1 MTVSSRFLALTIGT
15 IALVASSLA
24 AAPAPA
30 DLPDHTAAVGA
41 ADDVDYEQVVAT
53 LHSEIPAM
61 MAESGVVGA
70 TVALVDGNRTIMA
83 RGFGWAD
90 RRDRRP
96 VDART
101 LFHIGSLSKTF
112 AAISVMQLVEK
123 GKVDLDASITKY
135 VPALKLLPRF
145 RNNTITVRSILD
157 HHSGV
162 PGDIFY
168 GLITMKKPDRNFHQW
183 LMGTLANMPPER
195 RVNTLW
201 AYNNSGYVLLQALV
215 ENVTGKPYADRT
227 ARTLFGRMD
236 MPSSSFDDT
245 LAPSRTMT
253 RNYSP
258 AVGPDGQPTGDMKA
272 DPREYVNGWTA
283 GSILS
288 SAQDMANYLR
298 TLVGGGTLAGK
309 GTSAS
314 RCWEGRGGAGPEG
327 ADASAD
333 DDRSDRL
340 GHRRTGPHRFVVV
353 PARTPGSGE
362 HSATTAPRPGT
373 SRCCRSNPTSELG
386 VFVSTN
392 TVGGSAVADAIAS
405 RALELAYTAKTGV
418 TKPPPVSL
426 PDLGPRTPTDVELRE
441 AQGIYAGY
449 VGYSTVNVD
458 GDSLQLSL
466 VKGGEVTNATFT
478 QMSDKWWRTDSDP
491 NLQIAFQTIAGRRV
505 VVARN
510 GGGTKVNRQI
520 LGEKVP
526 PQSPPRRWRA
536 AAGDYQVTLK
546 PKFATDLIP
555 TQLRLKVSPGLSL
568 LELGPTESPERQ
580 VLRPLSS
587 DHAFTFGLSGA
598 GGRRKGDIVWLKGD
612 RIEYMGVTYT
622 PVP

>member
-53 LHSEIPAM
+53 LRSEIPAM
-61 MAESGVVGA
+61 MSESGVVGA

-135 VPALKLLPRF
+135 VPDLKLLPRF

-236 MPSSSFDDT
+236 MRSSSFDDT

-314 RCWEGRGGAGPEG
+314 VGGRSAEGRVLKERTLRRMTTAQTDLAIDEQVHIGLSWFLK
-327 ADASAD
+327 DSW
-333 DDRSDRL
+333 L
-340 GHRRTGPHRFVVV
+340 GRTFGHD
-353 PARTPGSGE
+353 G
-362 HSATTAPRPGT
+362 ATTRNFSMLQIQPEQR
-373 SRCCRSNPTSELG
+373 LG

-405 RALELAYTAKTGV
+405 RALELAFTAKTGV

-426 PDLGPRTPTDVELRE
+426 PDPGPRTPTDVELRE
-441 AQGIYAGY
+441 AEGIYAGY
-449 VGYSTVNVD
+449 VGYSTVIVD

-466 VKGGEVTNATFT
+466 VKGGDVTNATFT
-478 QMSDKWWRTDSDP
+478 QMSDKWWRTDADP

-510 GGGTKVNRQI
+510 GGGTEVNRQI

-555 TQLRLKVSPGLSL
+555 TQLRLKVSHGLSL

-580 VLRPLSS
+580 VLRRFSS

-612 RIEYMGVTYT
+612 HIEYMGVTYT

>member
-53 LHSEIPAM
+53 LRSEIPAM
-61 MAESGVVGA
+61 MSESGVVGA

-135 VPALKLLPRF
+135 VPDLKLLPRF

-236 MPSSSFDDT
+236 MRSSSFDDT

-314 RCWEGRGGAGPEG
+314 VGGRSAEGRVLKERTLRRMTTAQTDLAIDEQVHIGLSWFLK
-327 ADASAD
+327 DSW
-333 DDRSDRL
+333 L
-340 GHRRTGPHRFVVV
+340 GRTFGHD
-353 PARTPGSGE
+353 G
-362 HSATTAPRPGT
+362 ATTRNFSMLQIQPEQR
-373 SRCCRSNPTSELG
+373 LG

-405 RALELAYTAKTGV
+405 RALELAFTAKTGV

-426 PDLGPRTPTDVELRE
+426 PDPEPRTPTDVELRE
-441 AQGIYAGY
+441 AEGIYAGY
-449 VGYSTVNVD
+449 VGYSTVIVD

-466 VKGGEVTNATFT
+466 VKGGDVTNATFT
-478 QMSDKWWRTDSDP
+478 QMSDKWWRTDADP

-510 GGGTKVNRQI
+510 GGGTEVNRQI

-580 VLRPLSS
+580 VLRRFSS

-612 RIEYMGVTYT
+612 HIEYMGVTYT